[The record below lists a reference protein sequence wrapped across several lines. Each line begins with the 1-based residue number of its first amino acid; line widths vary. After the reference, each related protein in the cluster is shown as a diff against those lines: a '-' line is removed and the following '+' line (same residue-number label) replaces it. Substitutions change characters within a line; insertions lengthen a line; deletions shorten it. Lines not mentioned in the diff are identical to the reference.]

1 MAVNGDTARALAAR
15 LRQLRAE
22 GLPGTRVTQPL
33 LANALGVSVP
43 LISSWESL
51 HNPALPPRHRLSDYA
66 HFFATA
72 RSVDG
77 RHSRLVADLTE
88 DERTRRDELE
98 NELFRMHAAIAG
110 TEADTVTDPAGIVTA
125 PVEAGPWHFPDNA
138 PITIVCAPLP
148 AHLRADKRYT
158 SPRSPDYIEL
168 YTYADLDALIELH
181 GHIRAANPAAL
192 VNFRLAD
199 QVNRDH
205 LTTHLVLLGGVD
217 WNPLTREILEVL
229 RVPVAQRNRQD
240 EPDQGAFVVTDDA
253 QQVFLPTLR
262 NEDGEQLLVEDAA
275 HFFRA
280 ANPFN
285 RKRTVTIC
293 NGNYG
298 RGVYGSVRTL
308 TDARFRDRNADY
320 LKRRFPAGA
329 AFSILARVQ
338 VVAGEVVTP
347 DWTQPGT
354 VLHEWSEAG
363 E

>member
-1 MAVNGDTARALAAR
+1 
-15 LRQLRAE
+15 
-22 GLPGTRVTQPL
+22 
-33 LANALGVSVP
+33 
-43 LISSWESL
+43 
-51 HNPALPPRHRLSDYA
+51 
-66 HFFATA
+66 
-72 RSVDG
+72 VDG
-77 RHSRLVADLTE
+77 RHSRLVDDLTD
-88 DERTRRDELE
+88 DERARRDELAD
-98 NELFRMHAAIAG
+98 ELLRMHDAAAG
-110 TEADTVTDPAGIVTA
+110 TETDTPADPSGTVTA
-125 PVEAGPWHFPDNA
+125 PPESGPWHFPDNA

-148 AHLRADKRYT
+148 AHLRADKVYT
-158 SPRSPDYIEL
+158 SPRSPDYVEL

-181 GHIRAANPAAL
+181 GHIRAANSSAL

-199 QVNRDH
+199 RVTRDH

-217 WNPLTREILEVL
+217 WNPLTREILDVL
-229 RVPVAQRNRQD
+229 RVPVAQRNRRD
-240 EPDQGAFVVTDDA
+240 EPDQGAFVVTDDE
-253 QQVFLPTLR
+253 QQVFLPSLR
-262 NEDGEQLLVEDAA
+262 TENGEQLLVEDAA

-280 ANPFN
+280 PNPYN

-308 TDARFRDRNADY
+308 TDARFRDRNAEY
-320 LKRRFPAGA
+320 ISRRFPPGT

-363 E
+363 A